1 MSTVGLDQMTTSQ
14 SSVTFVSA
22 SIGRK
27 ILMAITG
34 AALIGFLIVHMIGN
48 LQIFIGQEQLNKYA
62 ETLQSLGTLKWGFR
76 LLMVILA
83 VLHVWEGVVLWL
95 KNRQARPVG
104 YHREDTVQA
113 TLSSRTM
120 IYTVLLIFAF
130 VVYHLLHFTMIET
143 NPEYAQLKD
152 SLGRVDVYT
161 MVITGFRNYVI
172 AAAYLVA
179 MFLLAYHL
187 SHAAESFFQTMGWN
201 NDKYLPKLKLLSN
214 LFAIVI
220 FIGYASMPVAV
231 LLNIIKLPGGG
242 H

>member
-1 MSTVGLDQMTTSQ
+1 
-14 SSVTFVSA
+14 
-22 SIGRK
+22 
-27 ILMAITG
+27 MAITG

-83 VLHVWEGVVLWL
+83 VVHIWEAVVLWL

-104 YHREDTVQA
+104 YRREDTVQA

-120 IYTVLLIFAF
+120 IYTGLLIFAF
-130 VVYHLLHFTMIET
+130 VVYHLLHFTMIVT
-143 NPEYAQLKD
+143 NPEYSQLKD

-161 MVITGFRNYVI
+161 MVITGFSNYVI
-172 AAAYLVA
+172 AAAYLIA

-220 FIGYASMPVAV
+220 FVGYASMPVAV

-242 H
+242 Y

>member
-1 MSTVGLDQMTTSQ
+1 MTTSQ

-27 ILMAITG
+27 VLMAVTG
-34 AALIGFLIVHMIGN
+34 AALIGFLIVHLIGN

-62 ETLQSLGTLKWGFR
+62 ETLQSLGALKWGFR
-76 LLMVILA
+76 LFLVILA
-83 VLHVWEGVVLWL
+83 AIHVWEGVVLWL

-104 YHREDTVQA
+104 YRREDTVQA

-120 IYTVLLIFAF
+120 IYTGLLIFTF
-130 VVYHLLHFTMIET
+130 VVYHLLHFTLIVT
-143 NPEYAQLKD
+143 NPEYSQLKD

-161 MVITGFRNYVI
+161 MVITGFSNYFI
-172 AAAYLVA
+172 AAVYLVA

-201 NDKYLPKLKLLSN
+201 NDKYLPKLKILSN

-220 FIGYASMPVAV
+220 FIGYASMPIAV

-242 H
+242 L